1 MVMARMRRDE
11 KEDEERRVR
20 RRGRAEQRFF
30 CERRARKAQLQA
42 SRRGAHAERAASP
55 PRHELIAWSRPPVG
69 GKQEEGAERGG
80 IRMRG
85 REEEVAT
92 IFTSQSEDS
101 AVSECI
107 VVVVRQDITNCN
119 VIAFVHCAR
128 PELDEMPPQSK
139 HRPI

>member
-1 MVMARMRRDE
+1 MWRRKREYENEDYAGMVMGRMRREE
-11 KEDEERRVR
+11 KEDEERRVM

-85 REEEVAT
+85 REEEDEEQKGGGRRGGGGDNLH
-92 IFTSQSEDS
+92 I
-101 AVSECI
+101 
-107 VVVVRQDITNCN
+107 
-119 VIAFVHCAR
+119 
-128 PELDEMPPQSK
+128 PERRFSGV
-139 HRPI
+139 